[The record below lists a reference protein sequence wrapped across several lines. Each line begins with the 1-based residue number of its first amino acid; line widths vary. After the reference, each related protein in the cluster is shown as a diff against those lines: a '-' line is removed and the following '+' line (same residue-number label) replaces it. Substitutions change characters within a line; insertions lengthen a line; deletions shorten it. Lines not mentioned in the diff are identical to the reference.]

1 MMRTPTAARSRKA
14 RSRHAPMMLVLRIV
28 IAAALVVDAVVH
40 LQLAPGYQ
48 QAAPGGIGQGTL
60 FVIQSIVAI
69 LIAVY
74 VLVRGSKL
82 SYALAA
88 MIAFAALFAVILYRY
103 VDVPAIGPMPAM
115 YEPIWY
121 FEKTLTAVAEAIA
134 GILAV
139 IGFTMVGRRRR

>member
-1 MMRTPTAARSRKA
+1 
-14 RSRHAPMMLVLRIV
+14 MMLVLRIV
-28 IAAALVVDAVVH
+28 IAAALVVDAVIH
-40 LQLAPGYQ
+40 LQLAPGYE

-121 FEKTLTAVAEAIA
+121 FQKTLTAVVEAIA
-134 GILAV
+134 GILAI

>member
-1 MMRTPTAARSRKA
+1 MMRTPTATRSRKA
-14 RSRHAPMMLVLRIV
+14 HGRNAPMMLVLRIV

-40 LQLAPGYQ
+40 LMLAPGYE
-48 QAAPGGIGQGTL
+48 QAAPGGLGQGTL
-60 FVIQSIVAI
+60 FVVQSIVAL

-103 VDVPAIGPMPAM
+103 VDVPAIGPIPAM

-121 FEKTLTAVAEAIA
+121 FEKTLTAVVEAIA
-134 GILAV
+134 GILAI